1 MQNVLLTP
9 MLPPFTS
16 SEIRKNGRMEQ
27 SRDSN
32 ILHLSLIHEN
42 INITL
47 KSIKEEQKQKL
58 VKKERR

>member
-1 MQNVLLTP
+1 
-9 MLPPFTS
+9 
-16 SEIRKNGRMEQ
+16 MEQ

>member
-1 MQNVLLTP
+1 
-9 MLPPFTS
+9 
-16 SEIRKNGRMEQ
+16 MEQ

-32 ILHLSLIHEN
+32 ILHLSLIQEN